1 MITLE
6 QVEKLRQHANISYE
20 EAKAALEKAEGDI
33 LAALIDL
40 ENQGKVQAPSGGG
53 TYVSHAP
60 EAHNSEE
67 HKEKTTSSSAEHDRK
82 GTSGFKKAM
91 ADFTKFLSL
100 ALHKGNVN
108 AFVVRRHAEEI
119 MRMPVTVLVI
129 LCLIAFWVVIPL
141 LAVGLFFGF
150 RYSFA
155 GPDLGNSKVNDAMDS
170 VGNKA
175 EEIKKD
181 LHDK

>member
-1 MITLE
+1 
-6 QVEKLRQHANISYE
+6 
-20 EAKAALEKAEGDI
+20 
-33 LAALIDL
+33 
-40 ENQGKVQAPSGGG
+40 
-53 TYVSHAP
+53 
-60 EAHNSEE
+60 
-67 HKEKTTSSSAEHDRK
+67 
-82 GTSGFKKAM
+82 
-91 ADFTKFLSL
+91 
-100 ALHKGNVN
+100 
-108 AFVVRRHAEEI
+108 
-119 MRMPVTVLVI
+119 MPVTVLVI